1 MHQVNKYPWLVRIFK
16 RQGKRFLQKG
26 FCGGTLIASKYVIT
40 AAHCAYNKLD
50 CVYKK
55 TKKECKKNWYTSKV
69 TEDEMG
75 VRIGDHNIAIAGEE
89 FLTRKNVLVKTII
102 KHRDWV
108 EPVLPGRMKAGVDVA
123 ILELAEVLDLAMYT
137 PVCLARSSDATTFD
151 GKKATAVGW
160 GQSHEG
166 RYANSYS
173 PTPQEVVLTVI
184 SKTDSRCSKENKNPS
199 RMCAGLDESGKGGC
213 HVSFF
218 IVNIIYITFS
228 ITG

>member
-40 AAHCAYNKLD
+40 AAHCAYNKLE

-75 VRIGDHNIAIAGEE
+75 VRIGDHNIVIAGEE
-89 FLTRKNVLVKTII
+89 FLTRKNVLVKTIH

-137 PVCLARSSDATTFD
+137 PACLARSSDATTFD
-151 GKKATAVGW
+151 GKKATIVGW
-160 GQSHEG
+160 GMSHEHPIPIT
-166 RYANSYS
+166 YTN
-173 PTPQEVVLTVI
+173 TPQELDLTVVPK
-184 SKTDSRCSKENKNPS
+184 SGGRCPDNDPTD
-199 RMCAGLDESGKGGC
+199 MCAGLDEWAKGGC
-213 HVSFF
+213 SVSAKL
-218 IVNIIYITFS
+218 IIYL
-228 ITG
+228 

>member
-40 AAHCAYNKLD
+40 AAHCAYNKLE

-75 VRIGDHNIAIAGEE
+75 VRIGDHNIVIAGEE
-89 FLTRKNVLVKTII
+89 FLTRKNVLVKTIH

-137 PVCLARSSDATTFD
+137 PACLARSSDATSFD
-151 GKKATAVGW
+151 GKKATIVGW
-160 GQSHEG
+160 GMSHEHPIPIT
-166 RYANSYS
+166 YTN
-173 PTPQEVVLTVI
+173 TPQVLDLTVVPQ
-184 SKTDSRCSKENKNPS
+184 SAGRCRDLDNAPTD
-199 RMCAGLDESGKGGC
+199 MCAGLDEWAKGGC
-213 HVSFF
+213 SVSAKLM
-218 IVNIIYITFS
+218 II
-228 ITG
+228 